1 MSKEKTSFGQSD
13 IVRLSDEDAA
23 TELLERAVTGLWE
36 VVNELTRFRRTTRQ
50 NYRVTIFGSARLKPG
65 TPAYDGVKQLAAEL
79 TKMGCDIISGGG
91 PGLMQAANEGAQSI
105 EKATHRSVGIRVELP
120 FEQEEL
126 LERAVTGLWEVV
138 NDLTR
143 FRRTTRQNYR
153 VTIFGSA
160 RLKSGTPPY
169 DGVKQLAAELTKM
182 GCDIISGGGPG
193 LMQAA
198 NEGAQSIEKATHR
211 SVGIRVE
218 LPFEQEINPFV
229 GQAYEHRTFFSRL
242 HHFMI
247 ISDAFVVVPG
257 GIGTLLELSLAWQL
271 LQVRKLYNTP
281 LILVGKMWA
290 ELVEWSRRSMLQ
302 KGNELASEIDFTI
315 PHCVNTIDECR
326 RAHPRKPRRLARRA
340 EDDVDSRSLIRGLR

>member
-1 MSKEKTSFGQSD
+1 MSAEKSTFGQSD
-13 IVRLSDEDAA
+13 IVKLSDEDGAVA
-23 TELLERAVTGLWE
+23 LLEQAV
-36 VVNELTRFRRTTRQ
+36 
-50 NYRVTIFGSARLKPG
+50 K
-65 TPAYDGVKQLAAEL
+65 
-79 TKMGCDIISGGG
+79 
-91 PGLMQAANEGAQSI
+91 
-105 EKATHRSVGIRVELP
+105 
-120 FEQEEL
+120 
-126 LERAVTGLWEVV
+126 GLWEVV

-160 RLKSGTPPY
+160 RLKPGSLAY
-169 DGVKQLAAELTKM
+169 EGVKQLASDLTEM
-182 GCDIISGGGPG
+182 GCDIMSGGGPG

-198 NEGAQSIEKATHR
+198 NEGALSADPKGLHR
-211 SVGIRVE
+211 SVGIRVQ
-218 LPFEQEINPFV
+218 LPFEQELNPFV

-290 ELVEWSRRSMLQ
+290 ELVDWGRLNML
-302 KGNELASEIDFTI
+302 KRGSELASEVDFTI
-315 PHCVNTIDECR
+315 PRCVDTIE
-326 RAHPRKPRRLARRA
+326 
-340 EDDVDSRSLIRGLR
+340 ETVNLIREHRAAWLAAQKKNE